1 MNITDKII
9 RSATIENFA
18 DENGVIDFEKL
29 GDLYNNISAKTI
41 ITGFNYVS
49 ENGRAMQKFQAG
61 LINDQQENAWKE
73 LIKRVKS
80 LNPDKR
86 LIIQL
91 AHTGRQTTRKNAVGA
106 SNKKCTYFRNS
117 VHKLTEQEILSIVQ
131 DFANSAYR
139 AKRIGFDAVQIHSAH
154 GYLIHQFLSSHTNNR
169 KDKYGD
175 GYLFLIEI
183 LEEVRKKC
191 GDDFPIWIKI
201 SWGDDTGLTLDNTIE
216 ILKRIDYLVD
226 NIEVSYGTMEYA
238 LNIIRGAFPINLVF
252 DVNPLFNK
260 YPKFMRNFLKNIF
273 MKKYLKI
280 FKPFTEN
287 YNLESALEIK
297 KHIKTPITLV
307 GGIRTLK
314 DIEQILSSNIDFV
327 SMSRP
332 FICEPDLVK
341 KIEQNS
347 WIKSNCT
354 NCNFCTIY
362 CDSENTLR
370 CYKRGKR

>member
-1 MNITDKII
+1 MDITDKII